1 MDVVEARGLVKSF
14 RGVTALHGVDL
25 AVSEGELC
33 GVVGADG
40 AGKTTL
46 LRCVAG
52 LYRPDVG
59 SVSPGRRGRS
69 RVGFCPQGFH
79 MYPDLTVAENVAFF
93 ATAYGLDAPTRKRRG
108 DELLGFAGLGAHRD
122 RLAGHLSGGMQ
133 QKLTL
138 VCSVLHRPPILLL
151 DEPTTGVDPISRRD
165 FWRLIEELH
174 TEGTTIL
181 LASSYFDEVER
192 CQHVIFLHEGRAVVD
207 ESVDRLTSDG
217 ASLESVFRA
226 RLSALGVNA

>member
-1 MDVVEARGLVKSF
+1 MDPAVATSALTKSF
-14 RGVTALHGVDL
+14 RGVTALREVDL
-25 AVSEGELC
+25 AVAHGELC

-52 LYRPDVG
+52 LYRPDAGLV
-59 SVSPGRRGRS
+59 VPGRPGRS

-93 ATAYGLDAPTRKRRG
+93 ATAYGLDAPTRRARG
-108 DELLGFAGLGAHRD
+108 DELLEFAGLAAHRD
-122 RLAGHLSGGMQ
+122 RLAGQLSGGMQ

-174 TEGTTIL
+174 TAGTTIV

-192 CQHVIFLHEGRAVVD
+192 CQHVLFLHEGRVVAD
-207 ESVDRLTSDG
+207 GSVDDLVG
-217 ASLESVFRA
+217 EGQSLEAAFRT
-226 RLSALGVNA
+226 RLHEERVR